1 LIIMARTSEQCFSL
15 IIMARKNQWDEDEV
29 HLVLDKNA

>member
-15 IIMARKNQWDEDEV
+15 IIMARKNQWDEV